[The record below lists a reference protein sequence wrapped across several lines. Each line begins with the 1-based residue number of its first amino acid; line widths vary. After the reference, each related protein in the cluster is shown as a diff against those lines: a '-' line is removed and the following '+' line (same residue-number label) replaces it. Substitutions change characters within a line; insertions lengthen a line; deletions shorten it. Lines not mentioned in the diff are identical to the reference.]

1 MLVLV
6 NYVFDRENLEQWCK
20 DEWLKV
26 YDTKFV
32 TELIE
37 GVLRWQP
44 HIADMVKRWGC
55 LSFCECTCWISFQ
68 YQDEV

>member
-6 NYVFDRENLEQWCK
+6 NYVFNRENLEQWCK

-55 LSFCECTCWISFQ
+55 PSFC
-68 YQDEV
+68 D

>member
-6 NYVFDRENLEQWCK
+6 NYVFNRENLEQWCK

-44 HIADMVKRWGC
+44 RIADMVKRWGC
-55 LSFCECTCWISFQ
+55 PSFC
-68 YQDEV
+68 D